1 MSFKTL
7 FLSLSVLIATPIL
20 SSKDLLKFLVPKLET
35 DLTQSTVPLTDGFFI
50 KLRLRISCTILTIF
64 ETVSSSA
71 PGSLDFTISISRSSE
86 GYGIYKNKHL
96 SLVSSSKDL

>member
-35 DLTQSTVPLTDGFFI
+35 DLTQSTVPLTDGF
-50 KLRLRISCTILTIF
+50 
-64 ETVSSSA
+64 
-71 PGSLDFTISISRSSE
+71 SL
-86 GYGIYKNKHL
+86 N
-96 SLVSSSKDL
+96 

>member
-71 PGSLDFTISISRSSE
+71 PGSLDFTI
-86 GYGIYKNKHL
+86 
-96 SLVSSSKDL
+96 

>member
-71 PGSLDFTISISRSSE
+71 PGSLDFTISISRSTE
-86 GYGIYKNKHL
+86 GYGIYKNRHL
-96 SLVSSSKDL
+96 S